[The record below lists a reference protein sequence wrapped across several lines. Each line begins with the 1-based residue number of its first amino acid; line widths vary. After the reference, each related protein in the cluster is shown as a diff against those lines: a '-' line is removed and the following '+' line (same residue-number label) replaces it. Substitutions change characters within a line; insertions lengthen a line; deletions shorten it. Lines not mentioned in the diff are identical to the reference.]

1 MSKYM
6 MMLTKENKA
15 TAGLY
20 PIGSQSEKGDGA
32 TAWLK
37 FFDPCGRYTFYVT
50 EAQEDEYEH
59 GWDWTFFG
67 WCVSALG
74 EDCDEW
80 GLNTLGEIQKV
91 RGSFGLGIER
101 DRGFHPQTIKEIRA

>member
-1 MSKYM
+1 
-6 MMLTKENKA
+6 MMLTKENKD

-20 PIGSQSEKGDGA
+20 PIGSQGDKGEDA

-37 FFDPCGRYTFYVT
+37 FFDPSGRDTFYDT

-80 GLNTLGEIQKV
+80 GYNTLEQIQ
-91 RGSFGLGIER
+91 GIQGPFGLGIER
-101 DRGFHPQTIKEIRA
+101 ARSFHPTTIQEILA